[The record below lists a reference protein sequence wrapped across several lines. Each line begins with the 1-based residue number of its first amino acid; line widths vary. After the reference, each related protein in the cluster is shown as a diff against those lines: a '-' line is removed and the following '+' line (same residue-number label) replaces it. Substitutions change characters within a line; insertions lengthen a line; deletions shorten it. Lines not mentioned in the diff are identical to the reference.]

1 MPIQDLP
8 KIAWG
13 AQNRQTNIIIIP
25 NITVTKHLKIN
36 ECLNLRILAASFLSR
51 RIVTAMYK

>member
-8 KIAWG
+8 KIAVG

-25 NITVTKHLKIN
+25 NITVTKYLKIK
-36 ECLNLRILAASFLSR
+36 ECLNLRILAASFLSQW
-51 RIVTAMYK
+51 IVTAMYK

>member
-8 KIAWG
+8 KIALG
-13 AQNRQTNIIIIP
+13 AQNQQMYIIIIP
-25 NITVTKHLKIN
+25 KITVRKYLKLK

-51 RIVTAMYK
+51 KIVTAMYK

>member
-8 KIAWG
+8 KIALG
-13 AQNRQTNIIIIP
+13 AQNQQMYIIIIP
-25 NITVTKHLKIN
+25 KITVRKYLKLK

>member
-8 KIAWG
+8 KIALV
-13 AQNRQTNIIIIP
+13 IIP

-51 RIVTAMYK
+51 RIVTTMYK